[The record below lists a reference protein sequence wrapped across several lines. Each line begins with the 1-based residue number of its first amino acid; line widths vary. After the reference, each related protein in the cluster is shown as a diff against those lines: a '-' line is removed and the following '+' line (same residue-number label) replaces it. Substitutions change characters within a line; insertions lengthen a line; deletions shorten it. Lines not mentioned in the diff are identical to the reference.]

1 MAIKQKNTTRNGYKF
16 EVEYRAHTKEEL
28 QDIERRHLGSIPIP
42 VFGMT
47 YEFIE
52 VA

>member
-16 EVEYRAHTKEEL
+16 EIIYLVHNKEEM
-28 QDIERRHLGSIPIP
+28 QDIVRRRLGSIPIP

-47 YEFIE
+47 YEFVE